1 MSVGPLSGLI
11 GSVAGAPLAQAK
23 GSDAERAQQDAVQ
36 HDRQVQGELKSETAA
51 GIGAADGEDKT
62 ANERDADGRRL
73 WEAPPAATPAPD
85 QQMDEPH
92 RHSRDAD
99 GVRGNE
105 LDLSG

>member
-11 GSVAGAPLAQAK
+11 GSVAGAPLSQTK
-23 GSDAERAQQDAVQ
+23 GADAERAQQEVAQ

-51 GIGAADGEDKT
+51 GIGAADGEDKAT
-62 ANERDADGRRL
+62 GERDADGRRL
-73 WEAPPAATPAPD
+73 WEAPPEAATNPEEND
-85 QQMDEPH
+85 GQSQ